1 MPEVQPF
8 LREAWADTERA
19 LAAKRAEELRQ
30 ENARQAE
37 RAAAALAAASA
48 AAAAQQRRRNAASIE
63 NAGPGAGLG
72 AFLGGIAMGFAG
84 CVICVNNAPRQN
96 TLMTDFNLFNG
107 LLYGAIGG
115 AVIGVVVGIVIGQS
129 KD

>member
-1 MPEVQPF
+1 MPEVQKF
-8 LREAWADTERA
+8 LREAWTATEHE

-30 ENARQAE
+30 EKARQAE

-48 AAAAQQRRRNAASIE
+48 AAAAQQLRRNAASRE
-63 NAGPGAGLG
+63 NAGPGAAIG

-84 CVICVNNAPRQN
+84 CVSCVNNIPRQ
-96 TLMTDFNLFNG
+96 TDFNLFSG
-107 LLYGAIGG
+107 LWYGAIGG
-115 AVIGVVVGIVIGQS
+115 AVIGGVVGIVIGQS